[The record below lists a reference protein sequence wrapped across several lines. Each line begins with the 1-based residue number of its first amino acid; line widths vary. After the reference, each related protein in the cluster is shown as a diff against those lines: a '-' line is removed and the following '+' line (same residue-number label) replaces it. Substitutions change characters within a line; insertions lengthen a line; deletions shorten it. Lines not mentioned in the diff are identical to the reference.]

1 MYEHHNPTLALP
13 LLNTLLSSLNGWTD
27 SSYGNDACASI
38 AKGELQLFLPNSL
51 DDDENTEEVSYF
63 QLYNDESGDFEEFA
77 TVESVLSFLS

>member
-13 LLNTLLSSLNGWTD
+13 LMNALLSSLDGWED
-27 SSYGNDACASI
+27 VSYGNDSCASI

-63 QLYNDESGDFEEFA
+63 QLYNDETGEFDEFS
-77 TVESVLSFLS
+77 TVESVLNLLA